1 MYKASSRFLRVDL
14 GVILSAVFVVPSNC
28 HRRITQKMIVWGF
41 NLLIHLQRMGPLL
54 SPPPSPALLPS
65 SLPPNWRVARITCET
80 THGTLSKEEVILN
93 HSAPPKKIKVARTR
107 RAVTD
112 GQCFTLTEQIHEI
125 VCLMLAH
132 CGAAHYKATLA
143 AITHET
149 LANCVAWLAQLSKC
163 MSQLD
168 FCRYGFQCSRP
179 DCWFAHPVGRAI
191 DDARGDMCELRAK
204 YGAQVCPQGL
214 RCLPLQIISPSSL
227 PVFNLI
233 ISKLPLHAICG
244 TTSWFQSYSTQT
256 PHTLRRA
263 VGTRPRSTP

>member
-1 MYKASSRFLRVDL
+1 MKPHTEHFQRRRLFLT
-14 GVILSAVFVVPSNC
+14 I
-28 HRRITQKMIVWGF
+28 
-41 NLLIHLQRMGPLL
+41 
-54 SPPPSPALLPS
+54 AL
-65 SLPPNWRVARITCET
+65 
-80 THGTLSKEEVILN
+80 HQ
-93 HSAPPKKIKVARTR
+93 KKIKVARTR

-244 TTSWFQSYSTQT
+244 TTFLVSILQHTRRHTHYDVPLERAHAARHEAHLEAFSGHTTTDHSAKHTAHHT
-256 PHTLRRA
+256 PHTTHH
-263 VGTRPRSTP
+263 TRHTTGWPALGP